1 MKKYIAL
8 LLALVFALSVFTAC
22 GGDGEDKKP
31 DDGKKPDDQQTEKID
46 YKGAEINIFLDPDQ
60 RTEDETGFLWYEMDN
75 VVAEEL
81 TARKAQ
87 LEKDY
92 NCKIVFNYDDDDV
105 GGYITSRAAT
115 NQTGSVDLIMSISY
129 YFRQWAKADLLVP
142 IDEYKDIVDYKDS
155 FRYGTKNLLEL
166 ACVNG
171 KIYGVNPYSWPDA
184 LPNCN
189 YIIVANNKLMSE
201 TGYSDLSVYQEEGKF
216 TRAVFE
222 EMVKNC
228 AQLDREIY
236 SLDTGIETL
245 MTEAWVSDG
254 GRVMDPATNG
264 IGITAPN
271 VAESIDWA
279 KNLMLANKDNI
290 YLNDDKRE
298 MFKEGK
304 AALTT
309 GDPSFITT
317 KVAHNDKI
325 KEFTVLPFPKGPNAD
340 ENTATGYIA
349 TAKHQISIPKIAE
362 DVEMS
367 ATILRDLYAP
377 LKNIPDE
384 AALKK
389 YYRDSVFY
397 TDKDLE
403 IMFDEMAKYEYNYW
417 MEGFSWLHS
426 TVAEESWDGMGT
438 AASIESHKG
447 EAWQLLGEG
456 NVAINKAGFATYWN

>member
-171 KIYGVNPYSWPDA
+171 KIY
-184 LPNCN
+184 
-189 YIIVANNKLMSE
+189 
-201 TGYSDLSVYQEEGKF
+201 
-216 TRAVFE
+216 
-222 EMVKNC
+222 
-228 AQLDREIY
+228 
-236 SLDTGIETL
+236 
-245 MTEAWVSDG
+245 
-254 GRVMDPATNG
+254 
-264 IGITAPN
+264 
-271 VAESIDWA
+271 
-279 KNLMLANKDNI
+279 
-290 YLNDDKRE
+290 
-298 MFKEGK
+298 
-304 AALTT
+304 
-309 GDPSFITT
+309 
-317 KVAHNDKI
+317 
-325 KEFTVLPFPKGPNAD
+325 
-340 ENTATGYIA
+340 
-349 TAKHQISIPKIAE
+349 
-362 DVEMS
+362 
-367 ATILRDLYAP
+367 
-377 LKNIPDE
+377 
-384 AALKK
+384 
-389 YYRDSVFY
+389 
-397 TDKDLE
+397 
-403 IMFDEMAKYEYNYW
+403 
-417 MEGFSWLHS
+417 
-426 TVAEESWDGMGT
+426 
-438 AASIESHKG
+438 
-447 EAWQLLGEG
+447 
-456 NVAINKAGFATYWN
+456 